1 MTIYI
6 KVIVCLC
13 CIWYLKL
20 TFMISLFSSNFVN
33 KKIILLHTCIT
44 GKRIG
49 IALHYCEP
57 IGAERSCG
65 DDEVAMVMEG
75 GSIPEKI
82 SSVNCKCSGGEP
94 LKIQKSYFR
103 GWKWNHDLVC
113 SMVGIFYC
121 FLLFSIS

>member
-1 MTIYI
+1 M
-6 KVIVCLC
+6 
-13 CIWYLKL
+13 
-20 TFMISLFSSNFVN
+20 
-33 KKIILLHTCIT
+33 LLYIT

-57 IGAERSCG
+57 IGAERPCG

-82 SSVNCKCSGGEP
+82 RSVNCKCSDGEP
-94 LKIQKSYFR
+94 LKIKKSYFR

-113 SMVGIFYC
+113 SMVGLYFIVLRILNANLDFD
-121 FLLFSIS
+121 FFQFIGNLRI